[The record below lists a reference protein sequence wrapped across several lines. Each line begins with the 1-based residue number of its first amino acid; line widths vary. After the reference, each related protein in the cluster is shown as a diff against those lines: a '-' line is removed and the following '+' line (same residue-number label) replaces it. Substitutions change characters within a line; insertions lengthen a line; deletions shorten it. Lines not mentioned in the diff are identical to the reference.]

1 MNEILIKQLDSLLEQ
16 MSNVEEVSFLTFNKD
31 DNLLFEISYEK
42 VDQIVKENDFHL
54 VYRKP
59 HIIIFQVKSPTEYN
73 GDWHYHNHAEIM
85 TLLSGD
91 CTFELEDET
100 IELSVGDSIT
110 IPRNKLHRFTTKEGS
125 LIQLTIT
132 L

>member
-54 VYRKP
+54 VCRKP
-59 HIIIFQVKSPTEYN
+59 HIIIFQVKSPTGYN